1 MNYILLFK
9 PTFWLYLLEKPG
21 VNSQQLQQNF
31 LVFFS
36 NFQSILRNFFS
47 NSLLRSTKVICILSS
62 TAAIV
67 CFQQVILSGLIE
79 YGNYHRSFWKMSS
92 VTETFLKCSLNVNVS
107 YSKVKYGKWKK
118 VGILQSKQLTRNIFV
133 ARFKLSCDSHK
144 SEFPMNCIKK

>member
-118 VGILQSKQLTRNIFV
+118 VGILPSKQLTRNIFV
-133 ARFKLSCDSHK
+133 ARIKLSCDSHK